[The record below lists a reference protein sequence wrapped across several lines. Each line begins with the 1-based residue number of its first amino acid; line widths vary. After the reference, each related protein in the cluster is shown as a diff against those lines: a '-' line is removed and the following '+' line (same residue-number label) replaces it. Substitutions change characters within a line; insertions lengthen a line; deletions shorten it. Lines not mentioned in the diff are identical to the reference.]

1 MTEIPSEIL
10 HHAFTNWSFFSTQHY
25 VCVHF
30 PAYSCFVCVSITQNS
45 WFHDLP
51 YFQFHCFL
59 MFVCTILTCACTPP
73 NIHIFFILNLQKG
86 KIFFCAC
93 VEMRQN
99 SWLQLVLQSFFSYIF
114 ILRQKTL
121 LQKLLYPP
129 PTIVLSFSFILNP
142 FLCYPSLP
150 GACFLINS
158 KNCADEVKL
167 FMCGSVM
174 YRLFLLG

>member
-1 MTEIPSEIL
+1 MCVIICL
-10 HHAFTNWSFFSTQHY
+10 LLWCAFVVFIYCTYFIYDRNPFRD
-25 VCVHF
+25 
-30 PAYSCFVCVSITQNS
+30 PPSCFYKLIFFFHPTLCVCAFSCIFLFCMYVSITQNS

-129 PTIVLSFSFILNP
+129 PSPPSFFLFLSF
-142 FLCYPSLP
+142 
-150 GACFLINS
+150 
-158 KNCADEVKL
+158 
-167 FMCGSVM
+167 
-174 YRLFLLG
+174 